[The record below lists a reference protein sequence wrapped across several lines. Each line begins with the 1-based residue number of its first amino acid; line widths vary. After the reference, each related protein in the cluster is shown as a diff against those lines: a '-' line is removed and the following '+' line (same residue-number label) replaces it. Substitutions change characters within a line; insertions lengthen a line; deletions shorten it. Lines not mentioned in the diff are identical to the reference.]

1 MSFPTVGQTGEP
13 TIPPSIP
20 PMTMGEARSWE
31 TTADDGAVSEPP
43 KPPEHDGVPD
53 DTPAPDHGRRGDRP
67 KRKHDVL
74 SKAALTLSII
84 SLIVSVGSMI
94 TATNTASDGDSNVAV
109 TLEDDASSTADTADG
124 ADSDSEYED
133 GVSDDGLECDLDGWH
148 YAYHDGES
156 VVGTGYDGSVLEV
169 TFDLTNNTGADGYV
183 YDASSGIVA
192 YQNGV
197 KLSGGYPSSG
207 SDMYDDYISAVDT
220 ESSTIQDG
228 TTVTLPIFFELED
241 TESTVTI
248 QVGDLMTIE
257 ADIA

>member
-20 PMTMGEARSWE
+20 PMTMDEARSWE
-31 TTADDGAVSEPP
+31 TTTDDGAAAGPP
-43 KPPEHDGVPD
+43 RPPEHDGVPD
-53 DTPAPDHGRRGDRP
+53 DTPAPDHGRRGGRP
-67 KRKHDVL
+67 KKKHDVL
-74 SKAALTLSII
+74 SKAALTLSVL

-94 TATNTASDGDSNVAV
+94 TATSGAADGDSGVAV
-109 TLEDDASSTADTADG
+109 TLEDDGASATDTADG
-124 ADSDSEYED
+124 SDSEYENS
-133 GVSDDGLECDLDGWH
+133 VSDDGLECDLDGWH

-169 TFDLTNNTGADGYV
+169 TFDLTNNTGADGTV
-183 YDASSGIVA
+183 LEAADEIVA

-197 KLSGGYPSSG
+197 KLGGGFPSSG
-207 SDMYDDYISAVDT
+207 SDMYDDYDSAADI
-220 ESSTIQDG
+220 ELSTIQDG
-228 TTVTLPIFFELED
+228 TTVTLPVFFELED